1 MAAFEQDPDIFSYI
15 FSLPQEELG
24 VHGHQYIQLLLGLLR
39 PHLQHAGIQ
48 LEPVPGGCQGL
59 WLKMSV
65 NFHIE
70 AGILINH
77 QDPYLAHYASDSIT
91 VSKDTAV

>member
-1 MAAFEQDPDIFSYI
+1 MAAFEQDPDIFSSI

-39 PHLQHAGIQ
+39 PHLQHSGLQ

-59 WLKMSV
+59 WLKMSGTKTWEK
-65 NFHIE
+65 FTP
-70 AGILINH
+70 AFILK
-77 QDPYLAHYASDSIT
+77 LGF
-91 VSKDTAV
+91 